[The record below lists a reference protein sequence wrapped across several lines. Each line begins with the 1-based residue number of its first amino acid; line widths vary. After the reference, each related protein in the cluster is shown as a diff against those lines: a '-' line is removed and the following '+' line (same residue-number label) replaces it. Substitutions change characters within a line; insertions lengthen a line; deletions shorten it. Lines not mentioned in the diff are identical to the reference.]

1 MNHNELARRI
11 DAIEKRQKDLER
23 MFKLKISP
31 PKKKVTKNRKQG
43 TKPLLKKKIKENNR
57 CQTLF

>member
-31 PKKKVTKNRKQG
+31 PKKKVTKKV
-43 TKPLLKKKIKENNR
+43 TKPKAGDKASPEKENKGE
-57 CQTLF
+57 